1 MKIDLRNKVTGI
13 CRNLGSCWLM
23 GRVERTGV
31 CRCLCV
37 CVCVC
42 VCALTFG
49 RGVSPWESLEIWGRG
64 QISHGTWNGDLGRLI
79 WIQRKTEPRQLE
91 DMGTCE
97 FKTSGIKRLTTVL
110 S

>member
-42 VCALTFG
+42 VCVCTHLWQ
-49 RGVSPWESLEIWGRG
+49 RSKSLGILGNLGEGPDFPRHVEWGSRPF
-64 QISHGTWNGDLGRLI
+64 DLDT
-79 WIQRKTEPRQLE
+79 KK
-91 DMGTCE
+91 D
-97 FKTSGIKRLTTVL
+97 
-110 S
+110 